1 MAQIGPACGAQE
13 PVRGA
18 TTYCTHS
25 MQYHIARRTRP
36 CHESP
41 PLVGAQ
47 QAATLLPWPGN
58 GDGHSL
64 CWARSP
70 MTATGGAHQGLGV
83 ARRGA
88 LSRPGSR
95 PAPSGLPRAARP
107 YSTGRAF
114 AESQRYVPIDPMRT
128 PATPENQVPR
138 SRLWGM
144 QLSHSYSQTYMAVS
158 TVDIHCDAR
167 CINQPSSYA
176 AAAFVFL
183 VSPGIHTGL
192 RPCRVRQTVNRS
204 TVAQTYM
211 AAQPFGSVGK
221 VLYLAWSF

>member
-114 AESQRYVPIDPMRT
+114 AESQRYVPIDSMRT
-128 PATPENQVPR
+128 PGYAGEPGTSFSVV
-138 SRLWGM
+138 G
-144 QLSHSYSQTYMAVS
+144 
-158 TVDIHCDAR
+158 DAAIALVQPNVHG
-167 CINQPSSYA
+167 CINSRYP
-176 AAAFVFL
+176 L
-183 VSPGIHTGL
+183 
-192 RPCRVRQTVNRS
+192 
-204 TVAQTYM
+204 
-211 AAQPFGSVGK
+211 
-221 VLYLAWSF
+221 